1 MELEGIRTAASTE
14 ELELDEREGEEE
26 GVDVA
31 VWSPGARVLKW

>member
-26 GVDVA
+26 GVDIDY
-31 VWSPGARVLKW
+31 